1 MMTTISLKYH
11 LVQPP
16 FYGHYTGQL
25 VLDGTSSSE
34 LEDFF
39 GAKFYCP
46 HARADGNQRIW
57 IRENITY
64 SFNKKHDK
72 AQLQVPYHNE

>member
-34 LEDFF
+34 LEDFLVQSFTDRMPVLTATSAF
-39 GAKFYCP
+39 GLG
-46 HARADGNQRIW
+46 R
-57 IRENITY
+57 T
-64 SFNKKHDK
+64 
-72 AQLQVPYHNE
+72 